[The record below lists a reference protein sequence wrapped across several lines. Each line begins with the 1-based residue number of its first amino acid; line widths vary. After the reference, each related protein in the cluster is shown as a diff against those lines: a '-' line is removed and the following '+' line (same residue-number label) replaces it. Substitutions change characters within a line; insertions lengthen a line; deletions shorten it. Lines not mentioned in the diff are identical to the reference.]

1 MKLIKSII
9 KPFKLEDAKDA
20 LFGDWSGRN
29 DSLGGKGLWTAKG
42 TY

>member
-20 LFGDWSGRN
+20 LSEIGVEGMTVLEAKALD
-29 DSLGGKGLWTAKG
+29 GKRAH
-42 TY
+42 